1 MKKYVKENEHVFS
14 RLSKDAALFLAAAT
28 ERNADFVSV
37 ECKGGSC
44 NMCKALDDLYNDG
57 VNQGKSQG
65 LELGEDYFAALS
77 QKLLADFRIDDLQKA
92 IKNKEYRKK
101 LYQEYRIERC

>member
-1 MKKYVKENEHVFS
+1 
-14 RLSKDAALFLAAAT
+14 
-28 ERNADFVSV
+28 
-37 ECKGGSC
+37 
-44 NMCKALDDLYNDG
+44 MCKALDDLYNDG

-65 LELGEDYFAALS
+65 LELGEEYFAALS

-101 LYQEYRIERC
+101 LYREYRIERCSG

>member
-1 MKKYVKENEHVFS
+1 
-14 RLSKDAALFLAAAT
+14 
-28 ERNADFVSV
+28 
-37 ECKGGSC
+37 
-44 NMCKALDDLYNDG
+44 MCKALDDLYNDG
-57 VNQGKSQG
+57 VNQG
-65 LELGEDYFAALS
+65 LILGEDYFAALS

>member
-1 MKKYVKENEHVFS
+1 
-14 RLSKDAALFLAAAT
+14 
-28 ERNADFVSV
+28 
-37 ECKGGSC
+37 
-44 NMCKALDDLYNDG
+44 MCKALDDLYNDG
-57 VNQGKSQG
+57 VNQ
-65 LELGEDYFAALS
+65 GEDYFAALS